1 MSAPPYLTP
10 EDLWSA
16 ALAELK
22 EQITKATYHDW
33 LAGSHVLAQVSTPEI
48 LVILV
53 RNQYAQAWLMHQLQ
67 TVIARTLDCIAGHSV
82 DFYFVPE
89 NYTKGVA
96 GNSLEERLLIVGE
109 LGEFH

>member
-1 MSAPPYLTP
+1 
-10 EDLWSA
+10 
-16 ALAELK
+16 
-22 EQITKATYHDW
+22 
-33 LAGSHVLAQVSTPEI
+33 
-48 LVILV
+48 
-53 RNQYAQAWLMHQLQ
+53 MHQLQ